1 MSNLNRGLAS
11 VNAAFDEGRFHTQRF
26 IKTGTQAPGTITFV
40 DWGTTVGQPTANARV
55 GTPLV
60 FAPLTGAGN
69 NAIYFPPIP
78 SGSKRYLASGTFRS
92 DGVGA
97 VTSIIIGDLLGYY
110 PLLDGDSIST
120 QTLDNTLA
128 PTRYADG
135 VGVVASL
142 VANVSPVGNTG
153 AAVVTYIDSN
163 DVTCVTSFRIIN
175 TGTQGSIL
183 NCLSSTA
190 GTTAGLGMP
199 SAPNSAGKGVKRVI
213 DITYTTSPGG
223 IQAIY
228 LWKPL
233 ATVVFNGDAL
243 LSREKDFFI
252 HNGMAAPIILDGAY
266 LNFFAQAT
274 AAPVQRHYGDLTFIW
289 T

>member
-1 MSNLNRGLAS
+1 MPNLNRGLAS

-26 IKTGTQAPGTITFV
+26 IKVNTTQPPTSSFS
-40 DWGTTVGQPTANARV
+40 DWGATVGQPTAHARV

-60 FAPLTGAGN
+60 FVPLTGAGN

-92 DGVGA
+92 DGTA
-97 VTSIIIGDLLGYY
+97 ATSIIIGDLLGYY
-110 PLLDGDSIST
+110 PLLDGDSIAT
-120 QTLDNTLA
+120 QTLDNTLTL
-128 PTRYADG
+128 PRYADG
-135 VGVVASL
+135 VGVIASL
-142 VANVSPVGNTG
+142 VGNVSPTANTG
-153 AAVVTYIDSN
+153 AAMVTYIDSN

-233 ATVVFNGDAL
+233 ATVVFNGDTL

-266 LNFFAQAT
+266 LNFFAQGTNANG
-274 AAPVQRHYGDLTFIW
+274 QRYYGDLTFIW